1 MVTAFKLRHVI
12 MSALG
17 AAALLIAAPLVS
29 AESPDGATGW
39 SLMSKSYP
47 ADEKDELADRV
58 VMAYVATPDAKGV
71 AFACSEASG
80 LSVIFALKSLDFED
94 LAWPA
99 SERSLAVGLPVQLT
113 IADKPDTGLT
123 WFSIRKREGLAE
135 IAKPKIVHRI
145 LQAAWAGE
153 TVSIKI
159 EDGPNAS
166 YAFPPVDEQL
176 EDFVSACP
184 YFTPTLNRML
194 RESPSSR
201 DV

>member
-1 MVTAFKLRHVI
+1 
-12 MSALG
+12 MS
-17 AAALLIAAPLVS
+17 AALLLTAALQAS
-29 AESPDGATGW
+29 AQSEDEAAGW

-47 ADEKDELADRV
+47 AAEEDLLADRV
-58 VMAYVATPDAKGV
+58 VMAYLATPDAKGV

-80 LSVIFALKSLDFED
+80 LSVIFALKSVNFEE

-99 SERSLAVGLPVQLT
+99 SERSLAVGLPGALT
-113 IADKPDTGLT
+113 IAGETDAGPT

-153 TVSIKI
+153 TVSIEI
-159 EDGPNAS
+159 ENGPEAS
-166 YAFPPVDEQL
+166 YAFPPVDTKL

-184 YFTPTLNRML
+184 YFSPTLNRKV
-194 RESPSSR
+194 RESPSRR
-201 DV
+201 DT

>member
-1 MVTAFKLRHVI
+1 MC
-12 MSALG
+12 
-17 AAALLIAAPLVS
+17 AALLLLVAPQMMAETSAAGS
-29 AESPDGATGW
+29 GW
-39 SLMSKSYP
+39 ALMSKTYTV
-47 ADEKDELADRV
+47 AGKDDLADRV
-58 VMAYVATPDAKGV
+58 VMAYVATPDSKGV

-80 LSVIFALKSLDFED
+80 LSVIFALKSVNFEE

-99 SERSLAVGLPVQLT
+99 SERSLAVGLPGALS
-113 IADKPDTGLT
+113 IAGDTDAGPT

-153 TVSIKI
+153 TVSIEI
-159 EDGPNAS
+159 ENGPEAS
-166 YAFPPVDEQL
+166 YAFPPVDTKL

-184 YFTPTLNRML
+184 YFSPTLNRKV

-201 DV
+201 DI